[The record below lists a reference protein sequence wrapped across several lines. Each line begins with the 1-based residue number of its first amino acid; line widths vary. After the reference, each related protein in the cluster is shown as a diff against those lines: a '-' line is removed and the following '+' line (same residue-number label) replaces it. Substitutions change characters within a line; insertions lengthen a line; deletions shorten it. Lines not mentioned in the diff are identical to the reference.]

1 MPQKLSAIRY
11 LKNNKRRAAV
21 LIVSLALCFML
32 TYISQFLLSST
43 TETFRT
49 PVMENPRKIQ
59 YVYLSGETLGID
71 FENLEQ
77 EMLIAEYA
85 RKNAELAEKLK
96 KHDGVKNVYCFQIV
110 YCRLTPVVGGI
121 AYEVPLGS
129 KEEITELMEYM
140 GVGLSEGRLPEA
152 PGEIVLDGASMKNN
166 RYELNDYLN
175 ENDYGE
181 KYRIVG
187 ILDGDS
193 YFGCGIRAEEIYTDM
208 ITILSDIADISAE
221 LRTEGIE
228 VRENYDT
235 VVDLKWGENFL
246 KTEVEDVIGNSTVFI
261 YVGILILLSISL
273 LVVYTMYL
281 RDRRNEWCLYCSIGY
296 SRKTIYFAIVREL
309 LFTFGAALVIGGAVT
324 ALSVVLLD
332 HLIIREQGLRCRYF
346 YPQTLWEMICSYV
359 MILGILQIPLR
370 YALYKIRTIDA
381 IDDDLY

>member
-59 YVYLSGETLGID
+59 YVSLSGEALGID

-77 EMLIAEYA
+77 EMLIAEYD

-110 YCRLTPVVGGI
+110 YCLVTPVVGRI

-129 KEEITELMEYM
+129 KEEIAELMEYM
-140 GVGLSEGRLPEA
+140 NVGLSEGRMPDA
-152 PGEIVLDGASMKNN
+152 PGEIVLDEASMKNN

-175 ENDYGE
+175 EDDYGE

-193 YFGCGIRAEEIYTDM
+193 YFGCGIRSEEIYTDM
-208 ITILSDIADISAE
+208 ITILSDIEDISAE
-221 LRTEGIE
+221 LRKEGIE
-228 VRENYDT
+228 VKENYDT

-273 LVVYTMYL
+273 IVVYTMYL

-332 HLIIREQGLRCRYF
+332 HLIIRGQGLRCRYF

-359 MILGILQIPLR
+359 MILGILQIPVR